1 MNAINVDKS
10 FQTEALFGRTKSDMK
25 IPSPI
30 LANFVTKHFR
40 IAPIWL
46 CIKGLIQVRYLIIGQ
61 VKISC
66 ELSSIHLYVVY
77 CVNTVAMNELLCL
90 KNAGA

>member
-1 MNAINVDKS
+1 MLRPILKRSLIQVTSPMNVISVDKS
-10 FQTEALFGRTKSDMK
+10 FQTEVLFGPTKRDMK

-46 CIKGLIQVRYLIIGQ
+46 CIKGLIQVRYLNISQ

-66 ELSSIHLYVVY
+66 ELR
-77 CVNTVAMNELLCL
+77 N
-90 KNAGA
+90 

>member
-1 MNAINVDKS
+1 MSAINVDKS
-10 FQTEALFGRTKSDMK
+10 FLTEALFGPTKSDMK

-46 CIKGLIQVRYLIIGQ
+46 CIKGLIQVRYLNRGQ
-61 VKISC
+61 VKISFD
-66 ELSSIHLYVVY
+66 LR
-77 CVNTVAMNELLCL
+77 N
-90 KNAGA
+90 